1 MCVLQV
7 VGHEKD
13 LREAIIKISNYLKKD
28 YNFFYYRLQYVRGTC
43 TFTSE
48 PLKKIMRC
56 FYYLEALIWFSP

>member
-28 YNFFYYRLQYVRGTC
+28 YNFYYYRLQYVRGTC
-43 TFTSE
+43 TFTSS
-48 PLKKIMRC
+48 L
-56 FYYLEALIWFSP
+56 